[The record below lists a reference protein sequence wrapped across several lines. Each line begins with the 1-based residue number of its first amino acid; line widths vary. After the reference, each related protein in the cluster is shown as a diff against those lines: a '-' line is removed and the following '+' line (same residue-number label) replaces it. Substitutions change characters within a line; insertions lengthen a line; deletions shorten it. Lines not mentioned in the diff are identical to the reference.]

1 MADGRRW
8 ILVLGASSG
17 FGAATCRH
25 FARAGYDILGVHL
38 DRKATLPAALAVQ
51 ADVEAE
57 GRLCRL
63 FNENAA
69 DEDKRAAVLDGV
81 AETLAEHGGTVEV
94 LLHSLAFGS
103 LLPFAGDGRNLKPRQ
118 LTMTLEVMAH
128 SLIWWTRDLVDRELM
143 VEGGRVFSMTSSGSV
158 VVFPTYGAVSAAK
171 ASLESH
177 TRQLAVELAPKRIR
191 CNAIM
196 AGVADTPALRKIP
209 GNDAII
215 DAASRRNPSGRLTC
229 PDDVAAA
236 LVDLARPGLS
246 WMTGNVIRID
256 GGEGIVA

>member
-1 MADGRRW
+1 MARRW

-25 FARAGYDILGVHL
+25 FAKAGYDILGVHL
-38 DRKATLPAALAVQ
+38 DRKVTLPNALAVR

-69 DEDKRAAVLDGV
+69 DEDKRQAVLDGV
-81 AETLAEHGGTVEV
+81 AETLAEHGGTVQV
-94 LLHSLAFGS
+94 FLHSLAFGS
-103 LLPFAGDGRNLKPRQ
+103 LLPFAGEGRNLKPRQ

-128 SLIWWTRDLVDRELM
+128 SLIWWSRDLVDRGLM
-143 VEGGRVFSMTSSGSV
+143 VSGGRIFSMTSSGSV

-177 TRQLAVELAPKRIR
+177 TRQLAVELAPHGVRA
-191 CNAIM
+191 NAIM
-196 AGVADTPALRKIP
+196 AGVTDTPALRKIP
-209 GNDAII
+209 GSDDIVE
-215 DAASRRNPSGRLTC
+215 AATRRNPSGRLTQ

-236 LVDLARPGLS
+236 LVDLSRPGMH
-246 WMTGNVIRID
+246 WMTGNVVRID

>member
-1 MADGRRW
+1 MSRRW

-17 FGAATCRH
+17 FGAATCRA
-25 FARAGYDILGVHL
+25 FAKAGYDILGVHL
-38 DRKATLPAALAVQ
+38 DRKVTLPNALAVQ

-63 FNENAA
+63 FNVNAA
-69 DEDKRAAVLDGV
+69 DDDRRAEVLDAI
-81 AETLAEHGGTVEV
+81 AETLALQGGRVEV

-103 LLPFAGDGRNLKPRQ
+103 LLSFVGEGRNLKPRQ
-118 LTMTLEVMAH
+118 LTMTLEVMAN
-128 SLIWWTRDLVDRELM
+128 SLIWWSRDLVDRELM
-143 VEGGRVFSMTSSGSV
+143 GSGGRIFSMTSSGSV
-158 VVFPTYGAVSAAK
+158 IVFPTYGAVSAAK
-171 ASLESH
+171 AALESH
-177 TRQLAVELAPKRIR
+177 TRQLAVELAPIGIR

-196 AGVADTPALRKIP
+196 AGVTDTPALRKIP
-209 GNDAII
+209 GNDDIV
-215 DAASRRNPSGRLTC
+215 AAALRRNPSGRITQ
-229 PDDVAAA
+229 PDDVANA